1 MHSAFIQFS
10 CAFGLYIKAWR
21 PVQLS
26 PTVVER
32 MPPLGLISLKPS
44 NKIIKSMMLTR
55 TRLALSAWTMQ
66 IMYST
71 PSYIKELDINIIITA
86 DNVFGNNHL
95 VLDASR
101 AVWFREQQGCYEDST
116 KLGPFGFLVRLNLN
130 KGHHQWACVW
140 LRRKQSLA
148 EGDGRPHQPLF
159 QAAHARSD
167 RWDRF
172 LIGCNCYQWD
182 CSIESHG
189 SWGRHIAGYA
199 YLRKILDRSY
209 YQIRVSLSLSR
220 W

>member
-1 MHSAFIQFS
+1 MAACSTLSDRGRKNASAGADILE
-10 CAFGLYIKAWR
+10 AT
-21 PVQLS
+21 VQKDNKKYDADQN
-26 PTVVER
+26 PT
-32 MPPLGLISLKPS
+32 GIISLDNADNVFHPFLYK
-44 NKIIKSMMLTR
+44 R
-55 TRLALSAWTMQ
+55 AWLV
-66 IMYST
+66 S
-71 PSYIKELDINIIITA
+71 INIIIIA
-86 DNVFGNNHL
+86 NNVFGNNHL

-101 AVWFREQQGCYEDST
+101 AVWFREQQGCYEDSS

-148 EGDGRPHQPLF
+148 EGDGRPHQSLF